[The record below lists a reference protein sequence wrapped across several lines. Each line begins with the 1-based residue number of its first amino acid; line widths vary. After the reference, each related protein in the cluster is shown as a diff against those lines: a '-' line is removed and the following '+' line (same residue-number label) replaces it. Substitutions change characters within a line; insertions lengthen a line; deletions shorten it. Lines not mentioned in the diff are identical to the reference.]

1 MQRFDDLG
9 LHPLVIKIDVEGLEL
24 DVLQGM
30 EGTLAEDEP
39 LLLIE
44 QNSSSASVAAW
55 LEAQRLRSVGIRRRA
70 PSAPRVGPQ

>member
-1 MQRFDDLG
+1 M
-9 LHPLVIKIDVEGLEL
+9 
-24 DVLQGM
+24 LQGM

-55 LEAQRLRSVGIRRRA
+55 LEARLRSVGIRRQA
-70 PSAPRVGPQ
+70 PSAPLVGP